1 LVVDV
6 PCYGYF
12 SYLDQ
17 SLVLVVEHVDFV
29 VVGEERR
36 DKTVVDDC
44 RVDGSDQSPVA

>member
-1 LVVDV
+1 MVVDV
-6 PCYGYF
+6 PCDGYF
-12 SYLDQ
+12 SYFGQ

-44 RVDGSDQSPVA
+44 GVDGSDQSPVA